1 MSANHHIQTRSGAA
15 SATDCERRDG
25 SRATPWR
32 LLARGP
38 LQVGQYV
45 VTHEQTGRTYQ
56 LSART
61 EAEAEAQVELLNC
74 HTLEIDA

>member
-1 MSANHHIQTRSGAA
+1 MSADHHIQRPGATA
-15 SATDCERRDG
+15 SAPAGERRDG
-25 SRATPWR
+25 SRTAPWR

-38 LQVGQYV
+38 LQAGQFV
-45 VTHEQTGRTYQ
+45 VAHEQTGRTCR

-61 EAEAEAQVELLNC
+61 EAEAEAQIELLNC